1 MEEEKKVKISFW
13 KIFWPT
19 FIAICITSFIG
30 WMITLIFFGGI
41 IAAFSGKQDAAIKE
55 NTVLHLTLK
64 GEIAEKGKTDLNAAN
79 FNVSN
84 SLGLRDLLLGFEK
97 AKKDSKIKGIYIE
110 LDELNCGYATAKE
123 IRDAINDF
131 EKTGK
136 FVIAYNAGELIT
148 QKEYYLTS
156 AANANYGFPTSTM
169 EFLGMGAELTF
180 FKNALDKLNVE
191 VEIIRGKNND
201 FKSAVEPFFRTEMSD
216 SSKLQIERY
225 MKSMWDDITYEIAK
239 DRKTTVAQLNLIA
252 DSMLI
257 KRTDDA
263 LKYKLLDGL
272 KYKDEI
278 MDILCK
284 KMNCK
289 KTSELNLYNFEKYA
303 RKEFNEAQTLVE
315 AEESN
320 IAVIVAEG
328 EVATSGDGV
337 ASNKICKLFKE
348 AREKESI
355 KTIVFRINSPGGSA
369 LASEEIWREVTL
381 TNKIKKVIVSM
392 GDVAA
397 SGGYYIAAPA
407 TKIFAEP
414 TTITGSIGVFG
425 MIPYTGKMLENYLG
439 LTFDRT
445 STNAH
450 APMSLNRKLT
460 PTELASIQEE
470 VDEIYDLFL
479 QRVSNGRKMTKE
491 QVNVFARGRVWTGKD
506 AKKIGLIDEIGG
518 LTDAINYAA
527 KLAKISE
534 PKIEYFPKNKQNEL
548 LELIELLNEETEE
561 NSANS
566 SIPNELLAYYSK
578 LKKIETLKGIQM
590 RLPYEIKLH

>member
-64 GEIAEKGKTDLNAAN
+64 GEITEKGKTDLNAAN

-225 MKSMWDDITYEIAK
+225 MKSMWDDITNEIAK
-239 DRKTTVAQLNLIA
+239 DRKTTAAQLNLIA

-303 RKEFNEAQTLVE
+303 RKEFNEDQTLVE

-527 KLAKISE
+527 KMAKISE

-578 LKKIETLKGIQM
+578 LKKIETMKGIQM

>member
-1 MEEEKKVKISFW
+1 MEDEKKVKISFW

-30 WMITLIFFGGI
+30 WMITLLFFGGI
-41 IAAFSGKQDAAIKE
+41 IVAFSGKQETSVKE
-55 NTVLHLTLK
+55 NTILHLTLK
-64 GEIAEKGKTDLNAAN
+64 GEIAEKGTTDLNATS
-79 FNVSN
+79 FNISN
-84 SLGLRDLLLGFEK
+84 SIGLRDLLMGFEK

-110 LDELNCGYATAKE
+110 LDDLNCGYATAKE

-131 EKTGK
+131 EKSGK
-136 FVIAYNAGELIT
+136 FVIAYNSGELIT
-148 QKEYYLTS
+148 QKEYYVTS
-156 AANANYGFPTSTM
+156 AANLNYGFPTSTM
-169 EFLGMGAELTF
+169 EFLGIGAELTF

-201 FKSAVEPFFRTEMSD
+201 FKSAVEPFLRTEMSD
-216 SSKLQIERY
+216 SSRVQIERY
-225 MKSMWDDITYEIAK
+225 MKSMWEDITTEIAK
-239 DRKTTVAQLNLIA
+239 DRKITTTDLNLIA
-252 DSMLI
+252 DSMMI

-263 LKYKLLDGL
+263 VKHKLLDGL

-278 MDILCK
+278 MEML
-284 KMNCK
+284 CK

-303 RKEFNEAQTLVE
+303 RKEFSEDQTLVAADE
-315 AEESN
+315 PN

-355 KTIVFRINSPGGSA
+355 KTVVFRINSPGGSA

-381 TNKIKKVIVSM
+381 TNKVKKVIVSM

-397 SGGYYIAAPA
+397 SGGYYIAAPS
-407 TKIFAEP
+407 TRIFAEP

-439 LTFDRT
+439 ITFDRV

-460 PTELASIQEE
+460 PSELATIQGE
-470 VDEIYDLFL
+470 VDDIYDLFL
-479 QRVSNGRKMTKE
+479 QRVSEGRKMTKE

-506 AKKIGLIDEIGG
+506 AKRIGLVDEIGG

-534 PKIEYFPKNKQNEL
+534 PKIEYFPGNKQNEF
-548 LELIELLNEETEE
+548 LELVEMFNDESDETTVKSTIPAELLD
-561 NSANS
+561 
-566 SIPNELLAYYSK
+566 YYTK
-578 LKKIETLKGIQM
+578 LKKIETWFGIQM
-590 RLPYEIKLH
+590 RIPYEIKLK